1 MKNNK
6 NLKSWLNK
14 MELKHPLV
22 IAGPCSAESESQVL
36 KVARQL
42 KNTDTTIFRAG
53 IWKPRTRP
61 GNFEG
66 VGKIGLKWLKKVK
79 DETGLLTATEVANP
93 THVELAIKNGVDI
106 IWIGARSTVSPF
118 IVQEIAE
125 ALRGTKK
132 VVLVKNPV
140 NPDLSLWLGAV
151 ERLYASNIKNTGVI
165 HRGFS
170 NYEKT
175 RYRNNPEWQIPIDL
189 QNQFPDL
196 PILIDP
202 SHIAGRRDI
211 IFDLCQRAL
220 DLNFDG
226 LMIETHHQ
234 PHEAWSD
241 AQQQIT
247 PDTLKQ
253 ITNNLKVRDK
263 EGNAIEYQNKLANL
277 RTQIDVVD
285 HKLTEILG
293 KRMKIADKIGVLKKD
308 NNVAI
313 LQNKRWNE
321 ILEKMIFEGKEN
333 SLSKE
338 FVLKIYKAIHQ
349 ESINHQNKLHRDQ

>member
-6 NLKSWLNK
+6 NLRSWLNK

-36 KVARQL
+36 KVAHQL
-42 KNTDTTIFRAG
+42 KNTDATIFRAG

-93 THVELAIKNGVDI
+93 THAELAIKNEVDI

-125 ALRGTKK
+125 ALKGTKK

-151 ERLYASNIKNTGVI
+151 ERLYTSNIKNIGVI

-189 QNQFPDL
+189 QNQFYL
-196 PILIDP
+196 LFSSFYLVFQLIYDRP
-202 SHIAGRRDI
+202 
-211 IFDLCQRAL
+211 
-220 DLNFDG
+220 
-226 LMIETHHQ
+226 HQ
-234 PHEAWSD
+234 
-241 AQQQIT
+241 
-247 PDTLKQ
+247 
-253 ITNNLKVRDK
+253 
-263 EGNAIEYQNKLANL
+263 
-277 RTQIDVVD
+277 
-285 HKLTEILG
+285 
-293 KRMKIADKIGVLKKD
+293 
-308 NNVAI
+308 
-313 LQNKRWNE
+313 
-321 ILEKMIFEGKEN
+321 
-333 SLSKE
+333 
-338 FVLKIYKAIHQ
+338 FVF
-349 ESINHQNKLHRDQ
+349 

>member
-6 NLKSWLNK
+6 NLRSWLNK

-36 KVARQL
+36 KIAHQL
-42 KNTDTTIFRAG
+42 KNTDATIFRAG

-61 GNFEG
+61 GYFEG

-93 THVELAIKNGVDI
+93 THAELAIKNEVDI

-125 ALRGTKK
+125 ALKGTKK

-151 ERLYASNIKNTGVI
+151 ERLYTSNIKNIGVI

-196 PILIDP
+196 PLLIDP

-234 PHEAWSD
+234 PDDAWSD

-247 PDTLKQ
+247 PEKLKQ
-253 ITNNLKVRDK
+253 ITTSLKIRDK

-277 RTQIDVVD
+277 RIQIDVVD
-285 HKLTEILG
+285 HKLTETLG

-321 ILEKMIFEGKEN
+321 ILEKMILEGKEN
-333 SLSKE
+333 GLSKE
-338 FVLKIYKAIHQ
+338 FILKIYKAIHQ
-349 ESINHQNKLHRDQ
+349 ESINHQNKLHQDQ